1 MEYIFV
7 ESLYLSLL
15 YLSSHR
21 RYYPPLLLPPPPA
34 ALELDAY
41 PDRYNLIM
49 ERETSSIAELQ
60 AALGLEKREI
70 EILLKR

>member
-7 ESLYLSLL
+7 ESLYLPLL
-15 YLSSHR
+15 HLSSHR
-21 RYYPPLLLPPPPA
+21 RCYPPLLLPPPPT

-41 PDRYNLIM
+41 PDRYNLII